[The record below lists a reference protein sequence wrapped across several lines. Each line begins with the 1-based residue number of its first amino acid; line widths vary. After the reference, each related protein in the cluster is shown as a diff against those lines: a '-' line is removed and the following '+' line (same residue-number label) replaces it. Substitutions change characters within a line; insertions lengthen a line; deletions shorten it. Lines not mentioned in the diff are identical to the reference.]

1 MTVLAIL
8 TTTLLCA
15 LPTPSEVR
23 ADLDAHPWRPAP
35 APAAQDTASKRP
47 TKETPVAAASTA
59 AASAA
64 ATPAAPTPTPASAPA
79 SNAGGTWAIQLVA
92 ISNADAARSEQKR
105 LEKIVGG
112 TVDLVVEPPM
122 NKLRWGNFATKE
134 EAEAAKAALKAK
146 SVDGYV
152 VRR

>member
-8 TTTLLCA
+8 TTSLLCA
-15 LPTPSEVR
+15 LPSPSEVR
-23 ADLDAHPWRPAP
+23 ADLDAYPWRPAP
-35 APAAQDTASKRP
+35 APAVQDTDSKRP
-47 TKETPVAAASTA
+47 TKETVTTAPAPPPAPATASSTKP
-59 AASAA
+59 S
-64 ATPAAPTPTPASAPA
+64 PTPTPAPA
-79 SNAGGTWAIQLVA
+79 ASTGGTWAIQLVA